1 MGIDLKTRESSVGL
15 KFRKFN
21 RFYTNVLGFLN
32 EHIYDSPFSLTET
45 RILFEIYNTPNCTA
59 KALQDKLGLDRGYVS
74 RIVKQFEKED
84 LIYKQRSKDDARHHY
99 IFVTE
104 TGKTIYKK
112 LEEKANEQVELM
124 LKEINQKEQ
133 HRLAEAMAEIEEILS
148 QSLSARTS
156 EISIRDYFLSED
168 LQLLI
173 EKQRQF
179 YAEAHGWDD
188 TFLAYLQETFDA
200 KIEKI
205 WIAESGGKFAGSVGL
220 VKHDEKTVQLRWF
233 LVDADFRGRGLG
245 TQLLDHLVAY
255 CQDMKFDRIFLWTV
269 STMAE
274 ARPLY
279 KKFGFR
285 ISEVKQEASLWGQQ
299 LTEERW
305 DLELS

>member
-1 MGIDLKTRESSVGL
+1 MSLKTSESTAGL

-45 RILFEIYNTPNCTA
+45 RILFEIYNTPHCTA
-59 KALQDKLGLDRGYVS
+59 KTLQDKLGLDRGYVS
-74 RIVKQFEKED
+74 RILKQFEKEH
-84 LIYKQRSKDDARHHY
+84 LIYKQKSKNDARHHY
-99 IFVTE
+99 IYVTE
-104 TGKTIYKK
+104 MGKTIYKK
-112 LEEKANEQVELM
+112 LEEKANEQVERM
-124 LKEINQKEQ
+124 LKEIDQKDQ
-133 HRLAEAMAEIEEILS
+133 HRLAEAMAEIEAILS
-148 QSLSARTS
+148 QSLSTRTS
-156 EISIRDYFLSED
+156 DISIRDYFLSDD
-168 LQLLI
+168 LQILI

-188 TFLAYLQETFDA
+188 TFLAYLHETFDA
-200 KIEKI
+200 EIETI

-233 LVDADFRGRGLG
+233 LVDAAFRGRGLG
-245 TQLLDHLVAY
+245 TQLLEHLVAY
-255 CQDMKFDRIFLWTV
+255 CRDMRFERIFLWTV

-285 ISEVKQEASLWGQQ
+285 VSEVKEEAPLWGQR

>member
-1 MGIDLKTRESSVGL
+1 MKTRESSVGL

-205 WIAESGGKFAGSVGL
+205 WIAERGGKFAGSVGL
-220 VKHDEKTVQLRWF
+220 VKHDEKTVQLRWC

>member
-1 MGIDLKTRESSVGL
+1 MGIDLKTSESSIGL

-21 RFYTNVLGFLN
+21 LFYTNVLGFLN

-133 HRLAEAMAEIEEILS
+133 DRLAEAMAEIEEILS

-245 TQLLDHLVAY
+245 TQLLEHLVAY
-255 CQDMKFDRIFLWTV
+255 CQDMKFDQIFLWTV

-285 ISEVKQEASLWGQQ
+285 ISEVKQEASLWGQR

>member
-1 MGIDLKTRESSVGL
+1 MKTFESTVGL
-15 KFRKFN
+15 RFRKFN
-21 RFYTNVLGFLN
+21 RFYTNVLGFLD

-45 RILFEIYNTPNCTA
+45 RILFEIYHTPNCTA
-59 KALQDKLGLDRGYVS
+59 KALQENLGLDRGYVS
-74 RIVKQFEKED
+74 RILKQFEKED
-84 LIYKQRSKDDARHHY
+84 LIYKQKSKDDARHHY
-99 IFVTE
+99 IYVTE

-124 LKEINQKEQ
+124 LGEINQKDQ
-133 HRLAEAMAEIEEILS
+133 HKLAEAMAEIEAILS
-148 QSLSARTS
+148 QSLSSKTS
-156 EISIRDYFLSED
+156 EISIRDYFISDD

-173 EKQRQF
+173 EKQQQF
-179 YAEAHGWDD
+179 YAETHGWDD

-200 KIEKI
+200 DIEKI

-233 LVDADFRGRGLG
+233 LVDAAFRGRGLG
-245 TQLLDHLVAY
+245 TQLLEHLVAY
-255 CQDMKFDRIFLWTV
+255 CRDMGFKRIFLWTV

-279 KKFGFR
+279 KKLGFR
-285 ISEVKQEASLWGQQ
+285 VSEVKQEAPLWGQR

>member
-124 LKEINQKEQ
+124 LKVINQKEQ
-133 HRLAEAMAEIEEILS
+133 HKLAEAMAEIEAILS
-148 QSLSARTS
+148 QSLSARAS

-200 KIEKI
+200 DIEKYGLRK
-205 WIAESGGKFAGSVGL
+205 AAGNLPALSGWSS
-220 VKHDEKTVQLRWF
+220 T
-233 LVDADFRGRGLG
+233 
-245 TQLLDHLVAY
+245 
-255 CQDMKFDRIFLWTV
+255 MKRQSSSDGFWLMRIFGAGGL
-269 STMAE
+269 
-274 ARPLY
+274 ARNCWSIWLHTA
-279 KKFGFR
+279 K
-285 ISEVKQEASLWGQQ
+285 
-299 LTEERW
+299 T
-305 DLELS
+305 

>member
-1 MGIDLKTRESSVGL
+1 MKTSESSIGL

-21 RFYTNVLGFLN
+21 LFYTNVLGFLN

-133 HRLAEAMAEIEEILS
+133 DRLAEAMAEIEEILS

-245 TQLLDHLVAY
+245 TQLLEHLVAY
-255 CQDMKFDRIFLWTV
+255 CQDMKFDQIFLWTV

>member
-1 MGIDLKTRESSVGL
+1 MKTRESSVGL

-32 EHIYDSPFSLTET
+32 EHIYDSPFSLTE

-148 QSLSARTS
+148 QSFSARTS

>member
-1 MGIDLKTRESSVGL
+1 MKTSESSIGL

-21 RFYTNVLGFLN
+21 LFYTNVLGFLN

-245 TQLLDHLVAY
+245 TQLLEHLVAY
-255 CQDMKFDRIFLWTV
+255 CQDMKFDQIFLWTV

>member
-124 LKEINQKEQ
+124 LNEINQKEQ

-200 KIEKI
+200 DIEKI

-245 TQLLDHLVAY
+245 TQLLEHLVAY

>member
-1 MGIDLKTRESSVGL
+1 MKTRESSVGL

-124 LKEINQKEQ
+124 LNEINQKEQ
-133 HRLAEAMAEIEEILS
+133 HRLAEAMAKIEEILS

-245 TQLLDHLVAY
+245 TQLLEHLVAY
-255 CQDMKFDRIFLWTV
+255 CQDMKFDQIFLWTV

>member
-1 MGIDLKTRESSVGL
+1 MGIDLKTSESSTEL

-21 RFYTNVLGFLN
+21 LFYTNVLGFLN

-205 WIAESGGKFAGSVGL
+205 WIAESGGKFAGSFGL

-245 TQLLDHLVAY
+245 TQLLEHLVAY
-255 CQDMKFDRIFLWTV
+255 CQDMKFDQIFLWTV

-279 KKFGFR
+279 KILDSG
-285 ISEVKQEASLWGQQ
+285 
-299 LTEERW
+299 
-305 DLELS
+305 

>member
-1 MGIDLKTRESSVGL
+1 M
-15 KFRKFN
+15 
-21 RFYTNVLGFLN
+21 
-32 EHIYDSPFSLTET
+32 
-45 RILFEIYNTPNCTA
+45 
-59 KALQDKLGLDRGYVS
+59 
-74 RIVKQFEKED
+74 KQFEKED

-133 HRLAEAMAEIEEILS
+133 HRLAEAMAEIEAILS

-200 KIEKI
+200 DIEKI

-245 TQLLDHLVAY
+245 TQLLEHLVAY

-279 KKFGFR
+279 EKFGFR
-285 ISEVKQEASLWGQQ
+285 ISEVKQEAPLWGQQ

>member
-32 EHIYDSPFSLTET
+32 EHIYDSPFSLTE

-148 QSLSARTS
+148 QSFSARTS

-205 WIAESGGKFAGSVGL
+205 WIAERGGKFAGSVGL

>member
-205 WIAESGGKFAGSVGL
+205 WIAERGGKFAGSVGL

>member
-1 MGIDLKTRESSVGL
+1 MKTRESSVGL

-32 EHIYDSPFSLTET
+32 EHIYDSPFSLTE

-148 QSLSARTS
+148 QSFSARTS

-205 WIAESGGKFAGSVGL
+205 WIAERGGKFAGSVGL

>member
-1 MGIDLKTRESSVGL
+1 MKTRESSVGL

-45 RILFEIYNTPNCTA
+45 RILFEIYNTNCTA

-133 HRLAEAMAEIEEILS
+133 HKLAEAMAEIEAILS
-148 QSLSARTS
+148 QSLSARAS

-200 KIEKI
+200 DIEKI

-245 TQLLDHLVAY
+245 TQLLEHLVAY

-285 ISEVKQEASLWGQQ
+285 ISEVKQEAPLWGQQ

>member
-245 TQLLDHLVAY
+245 TQLLEHLVAY
-255 CQDMKFDRIFLWTV
+255 CQDMKFDQIFLWTV

>member
-1 MGIDLKTRESSVGL
+1 MKTSESSIGL

-21 RFYTNVLGFLN
+21 LFYTNVLGFLN

-133 HRLAEAMAEIEEILS
+133 DRLAEAMAEIEEILS

-245 TQLLDHLVAY
+245 TQLLEHLVAY
-255 CQDMKFDRIFLWTV
+255 CQDMKFDQIFLWTV

-285 ISEVKQEASLWGQQ
+285 ISEVKQEASLWGQR

>member
-1 MGIDLKTRESSVGL
+1 MSLKTSESTVGL

-45 RILFEIYNTPNCTA
+45 RILFEIYNTPHCTA

-74 RIVKQFEKED
+74 RILKQFEKED

-99 IFVTE
+99 IYVTE

-124 LKEINQKEQ
+124 LNEIDQKDQ
-133 HRLAEAMAEIEEILS
+133 HKLAEAMAEIEAILS
-148 QSLSARTS
+148 QSLSSRTPD
-156 EISIRDYFLSED
+156 ISIRDYFLSDD

-173 EKQRQF
+173 EKQRHF

-188 TFLAYLQETFDA
+188 TFLAYLHETFDA
-200 KIEKI
+200 EIENI
-205 WIAESGGKFAGSVGL
+205 WIAESGGKFAGCVGL
-220 VKHDEKTVQLRWF
+220 VKHDEQTVQLRWF
-233 LVDADFRGRGLG
+233 LVDAAFRGRGLG
-245 TQLLDHLVAY
+245 TQLMEHLLAY
-255 CQDMKFDRIFLWTV
+255 CRDMKFERIFLWTV

-279 KKFGFR
+279 EKFGFR
-285 ISEVKQEASLWGQQ
+285 VSEVKKEAPLWGQR

>member
-1 MGIDLKTRESSVGL
+1 MSLKTSESTVGL

-74 RIVKQFEKED
+74 RILKQFEKED
-84 LIYKQRSKDDARHHY
+84 LIYKQKSKDDARHHY
-99 IFVTE
+99 IYVTE

-124 LKEINQKEQ
+124 LKEIDQKDQ
-133 HRLAEAMAEIEEILS
+133 HKLAEAMAEIEAILS
-148 QSLSARTS
+148 QSLSSRTS
-156 EISIRDYFLSED
+156 DISIRDYFLSDD

-173 EKQRQF
+173 EKQRHF
-179 YAEAHGWDD
+179 YEEAHGWDD
-188 TFLAYLQETFDA
+188 TFLAYLHETFDA
-200 KIEKI
+200 EIEKL

-220 VKHDEKTVQLRWF
+220 IKHDEKTVQLRWF
-233 LVDADFRGRGLG
+233 LVDAAFRGRGLG
-245 TQLLDHLVAY
+245 TQLLEHLVAY
-255 CQDMKFDRIFLWTV
+255 CRDMRFERIFLWTV
-269 STMAE
+269 SSMAE

-279 KKFGFR
+279 EKFGFR
-285 ISEVKQEASLWGQQ
+285 VSEVKKEAPLWGQR

>member
-1 MGIDLKTRESSVGL
+1 MKTRESSVGL
-15 KFRKFN
+15 KFREFN

-84 LIYKQRSKDDARHHY
+84 LIYKQRSKDDARQHY

-133 HRLAEAMAEIEEILS
+133 HKLAEAMAEIEAILS
-148 QSLSARTS
+148 QSLSARAS

-200 KIEKI
+200 DIEKI

-233 LVDADFRGRGLG
+233 LVDADFQGRGLG
-245 TQLLDHLVAY
+245 TQLLEHLVAY

-279 KKFGFR
+279 EKFGFK
-285 ISEVKQEASLWGQQ
+285 ISEVKQEAPLWGQQ

>member
-1 MGIDLKTRESSVGL
+1 MKTRESSVGL

-21 RFYTNVLGFLN
+21 RFHTNVLGFLN

-59 KALQDKLGLDRGYVS
+59 KALLDKLGLDRGYVS

>member
-1 MGIDLKTRESSVGL
+1 MKTRESSVGL

-74 RIVKQFEKED
+74 RIVKQFEIED

-133 HRLAEAMAEIEEILS
+133 QKLSEAMAEIEEILS

-168 LQLLI
+168 IQLLI

-200 KIEKI
+200 DIEKI

-245 TQLLDHLVAY
+245 TQLLEHLVAY

-279 KKFGFR
+279 EKFGFR
-285 ISEVKQEASLWGQQ
+285 ISEVKQEAPLWGQQ

>member
-1 MGIDLKTRESSVGL
+1 MKTRESSVGL

-21 RFYTNVLGFLN
+21 LFYTNVLGFLN

-245 TQLLDHLVAY
+245 TQLLEHLVAY
-255 CQDMKFDRIFLWTV
+255 CQDMKFDQIFLWTV

>member
-133 HRLAEAMAEIEEILS
+133 HRLAEAMAEIEAILS

-205 WIAESGGKFAGSVGL
+205 WIAESGGKFA
-220 VKHDEKTVQLRWF
+220 
-233 LVDADFRGRGLG
+233 
-245 TQLLDHLVAY
+245 
-255 CQDMKFDRIFLWTV
+255 
-269 STMAE
+269 
-274 ARPLY
+274 
-279 KKFGFR
+279 
-285 ISEVKQEASLWGQQ
+285 
-299 LTEERW
+299 
-305 DLELS
+305 